1 MKFEKF
7 FRIISYASVFCGFL
21 SLWISGT
28 FGIVITTGFLAVMV
42 LAWFLEDTRW
52 QISERLGTVLI
63 VLALPV
69 FFIGWRYQFVDMA
82 TSGTMLAGV
91 LGRLI
96 LALTAIKL
104 LQKKSDRD
112 WIFLYLMAFFE
123 VLLAAGLSISALYLG
138 SFLLYLLVTVCAVIA
153 FEIRK
158 TATTVEQKASSA
170 EHIVRLDHS
179 TQLSKVSIGRLP
191 LTAIILIL
199 MIGAVAVPM
208 FFTLPRVGGAG
219 LGGGQNKTPTTG
231 FSSSVKLGDIGRI
244 QQNDEVVMRVRL
256 DDPNAT
262 NLYWRGIAL
271 DKFDNQAWTRTV
283 TDFKERFVRGER
295 EFIQVDMASGKSN
308 LLLQT
313 IFLEP
318 IDTPVLFAL
327 SRPVSIQG
335 GFDYLEKDN
344 YGAISFRRNE
354 FERLSYRVWSDRTVP
369 PIESLKADTSAYSA
383 ETSDLYLQLPARI
396 DPRIA
401 ARAAEVTENAG
412 NRYDK
417 ARAIES
423 YLQNN
428 FGYTLDLK
436 AGGDEPLADFLFN
449 VKEGHC
455 EYFATAMAVMLR
467 TQGIAARVVNGFQ
480 QGDYNETAGMYVV
493 KNKNAHSW
501 VEVYFPG
508 ENTWVQFDP
517 TPFSGQG
524 TVGGTVGL
532 VGQFNKYIE
541 ALETFWIEY
550 FVAYDDQGQKS
561 LLRSVRNGF
570 VDFQAKSAT
579 WLDGAQAVLVD
590 WWKEV
595 RGDRGLQT
603 SLVAIAYGVGYLI
616 AALTS
621 VFLLTWLYR
630 RIVRL
635 EFWKTLFDWLRR
647 KNERAIVEFYERMQ
661 RILASRGFRR
671 ASHQT
676 PLEFAFALNM
686 PEAVKITEKYN
697 RVRFGEKSLTRDEAD
712 EIEEWLKDLESKEA
726 ARETHEKHE
735 KKK

>member
-1 MKFEKF
+1 MSFEKF
-7 FRIISYASVFCGFL
+7 FRIISYLSVFCGFL

-28 FGIVITTGFLAVMV
+28 FGVVITAAFLAVMV
-42 LAWFLEDTRW
+42 AAWFLEDSRW

-82 TSGTMLAGV
+82 TNGTMLAGV

-96 LALTAIKL
+96 LALAAIKL

-158 TATTVEQKASSA
+158 TATTVRQKASSA
-170 EHIVRLDHS
+170 EHIVRLDNS
-179 TQLSKVSIGRLP
+179 AQLNRVSIGRLP
-191 LTAIILIL
+191 FTAIILIL
-199 MIGAVAVPM
+199 MIGLVAVPM

-219 LGGGQNKTPTTG
+219 LGGGQNRTPSTG

-244 QQNDEVVMRVRL
+244 QQNDQVVMRVRL
-256 DDPNAT
+256 EDPGAT

-271 DKFDNQAWTRTV
+271 DKFDNQSWTRTA
-283 TDFKERFVRGER
+283 TDFKERFVKGDR
-295 EFIQVDMASGKSN
+295 EFIQVDMASGKNN

-313 IFLEP
+313 VFLEP

-344 YGAISFRRNE
+344 YGAISFRRSE
-354 FERLSYRVWSDRTVP
+354 FERISYKVWSDRTVP
-369 PIESLKADTSAYSA
+369 PLDELKADTAVYSA
-383 ETSDLYLQLPARI
+383 ETSGIYLQLPARI

-401 ARAAEVTENAG
+401 ATAAEVTRNAG

-417 ARAIES
+417 ARAIEG

-467 TQGIAARVVNGFQ
+467 TQGIATRVVNGFQ
-480 QGDYNETAGMYVV
+480 QGDYNETAGIYVV

-508 ENTWVQFDP
+508 ENAWVQFDP

-524 TVGGTVGL
+524 TVGSTVGF

-570 VDFQAKSAT
+570 VDFQAKSST
-579 WLDGAQAVLVD
+579 WLDSAQAILAD

-603 SLVAIAYGVGYLI
+603 SLVAIAYGAGYMI
-616 AALTS
+616 AALS
-621 VFLLTWLYR
+621 GILLLIWLYG
-630 RIVRL
+630 RIIRL
-635 EFWKTLFDWLRR
+635 RFWKTLFAWLRR

-661 RILASRGFRR
+661 KILASRGLRR

-676 PLEFAFALNM
+676 PLEFAFELGM

-697 RVRFGEKSLTRDEAD
+697 RVRFGEKSLSRDESR
-712 EIEEWLKDLESKEA
+712 EIEDWLKELENDKG
-726 ARETHEKHE
+726 
-735 KKK
+735 

>member
-1 MKFEKF
+1 MSFEKF
-7 FRIISYASVFCGFL
+7 FRIISYLSVFCGFL

-28 FGIVITTGFLAVMV
+28 FGVVITAAFLGVMV
-42 LAWFLEDTRW
+42 LAWFLEDSRW

-69 FFIGWRYQFVDMA
+69 FFVGWRYQFIDLA

-96 LALTAIKL
+96 LALSSIKL

-123 VLLAAGLSISALYLG
+123 VLLAAGLSISALYMG

-158 TATTVEQKASSA
+158 TSTTIEQKASSK
-170 EHIVRLDHS
+170 EHIARLDSS
-179 TQLSKVSIGRLP
+179 TQLGKVSIGRLP
-191 LTAIILIL
+191 VTAVILIV
-199 MIGAVAVPM
+199 MIGLVALPL

-219 LGGGQNKTPTTG
+219 FGSGQSKNPSTG

-244 QQNDEVVMRVRL
+244 QQNDQVVMRVRL

-271 DKFDNQAWTRTV
+271 DKFDNQSWTRTV
-283 TDFKERFVRGER
+283 GDFKERFVRGER
-295 EFIQVDMASGKSN
+295 EFIQVDLASGKNN
-308 LLLQT
+308 LLIQT
-313 IFLEP
+313 VFLEP

-327 SRPVSIQG
+327 SRPVSVQG
-335 GFDYLEKDN
+335 GFDFLEKDN

-354 FERLSYRVWSDRTVP
+354 FERISYKVWSDRTVP
-369 PIESLKADTSAYSA
+369 PLADLKADNTAYSA
-383 ETSDLYLQLPARI
+383 DTSGIYLQLPGKM

-401 ARAAEVTENAG
+401 DSATEITKNAG

-417 ARAIES
+417 AKAIES

-436 AGGDEPLADFLFN
+436 AGGGEPLADFLFN
-449 VKEGHC
+449 IKEGHC

-467 TQGIAARVVNGFQ
+467 TQGIATRVVNGFQ
-480 QGDYNETAGMYVV
+480 QGDYNETAGIYVV
-493 KNKNAHSW
+493 KQRNAHSW
-501 VEVYFPG
+501 VEVFFPG
-508 ENTWVQFDP
+508 ENAWVQFDP

-524 TVGGTVGL
+524 SGGSAGGL
-532 VGQFNKYIE
+532 SAQFNKYVE

-561 LLRSVRNGF
+561 LLRSVRSGL
-570 VDFQAKSAT
+570 VDFQAKSST
-579 WLDGAQAVLVD
+579 WLDSAQAVLAE

-595 RGDRGLQT
+595 RGDRGLRN
-603 SLVAIAYGVGYLI
+603 SIRAMAYGAGYL
-616 AALTS
+616 AAG
-621 VFLLTWLYR
+621 VAGLLLLIWLGR
-630 RIVRL
+630 KLKRM
-635 EFWKTLFDWLRR
+635 EFWSRLFAWLRR
-647 KNERAIVEFYERMQ
+647 KNERAMVEFYERMQ
-661 RILASRGFRR
+661 NILASRGLRR
-671 ASHQT
+671 APHQT
-676 PLEFAFALNM
+676 PLEFAFGLNI

-697 RVRFGEKSLTRDEAD
+697 RVRFGEKGLTQDEAR
-712 EIEEWLKDLESKEA
+712 EIEDWLKDLEGKQF
-726 ARETHEKHE
+726 ARETHEKPE